1 MAADN
6 HHKLP
11 SIRFLTA
18 FFCPYAQRARIA
30 LEWYKIPFE
39 LIECLNPGLNG
50 YSKHPLL
57 LENNPKGLVPTLIVE
72 HDEGNREVV
81 VESLNVVE
89 YLDGVARRAGL
100 ATKPLRPDDD
110 EERRRLMKA
119 AEAFNSSFCN
129 RFIQCFRRNK
139 PEVFPDMIAA
149 LESFSSEMVGP
160 FYNGTLPCIVDV
172 ALYPFAYA
180 TAVLGASKGP
190 QYTLSRDNHPQLG
203 KYFDWLSRMS
213 EVAAVKE
220 TLLPPRHLIQT
231 IELRYDHLTKL
242 AGEKARLQRQASKL

>member
-30 LEWYKIPFE
+30 LEWHKIPFE
-39 LIECLNPGLNG
+39 HIECLNPGPNG

-72 HDEGNREVV
+72 HDNGNREVV

-89 YLDGVARRAGL
+89 YLDGLARRSGL
-100 ATKPLRPDDD
+100 ATKPLLPDDD

-160 FYNGTLPCIVDV
+160 FYNGTSPCIVDV

-180 TAVLGASKGP
+180 TAVLGAAKGRP
-190 QYTLSRDNHPQLG
+190 DG
-203 KYFDWLSRMS
+203 C
-213 EVAAVKE
+213 E
-220 TLLPPRHLIQT
+220 
-231 IELRYDHLTKL
+231 
-242 AGEKARLQRQASKL
+242 